1 MIALSIV
8 VAMHRV
14 PSRALNILAARGRGV
29 VADCASRS
37 IGTFK
42 HVIGDRANLTVG
54 PLILVGGAAAADVAA
69 SELRRFAGSWKLPVL
84 VRPGYEVTVQIAKR
98 ARHRADMSYRFEQ
111 DGSAAGPDEVTTF
124 VACGRRERRHDSRVD
139 GRRFTFWSG
148 GFTAKRIPACIPL
161 EIYVDDE
168 VKPRRVPL
176 SFAVG
181 RCPQS

>member
-1 MIALSIV
+1 
-8 VAMHRV
+8 MHRV
-14 PSRALNILAARGRGV
+14 PSRALNILAVLAATAGAAWWLIVPSGGTPAVAARGRGV

-124 VACGRRERRHDSRVD
+124 VAASPSGRAGSRPN
-139 GRRFTFWSG
+139 GSR
-148 GFTAKRIPACIPL
+148 PASHSRSMSMT
-161 EIYVDDE
+161 
-168 VKPRRVPL
+168 K
-176 SFAVG
+176 
-181 RCPQS
+181 